1 MKIFI
6 SQPMNGI
13 PQEQIEKRRNEIIKM
28 IKGKYLN
35 NIEFIDLIIDQKP
48 DEDVFYSP
56 VWYLA
61 KSIEKL
67 STVTM
72 VYFDKGWE
80 KARGCQIEYS
90 ICRAY
95 GIPTISWKDF

>member
-6 SQPMNGI
+6 SQPMNGKTE
-13 PQEQIEKRRNEIIKM
+13 EQIKKRRNEIISI
-28 IKGKYLN
+28 IKNRYLN
-35 NIEFIDLIIDQKP
+35 HIDFVYSIIDQEP
-48 DEDVFYSP
+48 NEDVYYPP

-80 KARGCQIEYS
+80 QARGCQIEYN
-90 ICRAY
+90 ICRTY